1 MFADFLAINK
11 TFQASNTYSA
21 QVPFGGLLRRRH
33 KSLEE
38 IWETKPPVASRPT
51 RWWVIL
57 GLAYFA
63 ASFLQEWNAYRK
75 MKQKTLRFHQSI
87 RIFFCTWDTSFVSQ
101 NVFCSLLI
109 VFICLL
115 FFLNC
120 FGGGK
125 KFNAD
130 LFVECLNAW
139 KLRMGGPRPNQL
151 GGSGSRSASN
161 LLDFYMQKQQELHRQ
176 KTKQGGKGKSKQ
188 RSLYKKD
195 DDPWKITDEVNDIR
209 NQQRVGWISLVFL
222 SFGWNIKVVLQIQ
235 MQRCF

>member
-1 MFADFLAINK
+1 MVGHTGL
-11 TFQASNTYSA
+11 
-21 QVPFGGLLRRRH
+21 GLLCCIL
-33 KSLEE
+33 S
-38 IWETKPPVASRPT
+38 SRMEC
-51 RWWVIL
+51 
-57 GLAYFA
+57 
-63 ASFLQEWNAYRK
+63 LQKNEAK
-75 MKQKTLRFHQSI
+75 DTSI
-87 RIFFCTWDTSFVSQ
+87 SSINSNIFCTWDTSFVSQ

-125 KFNAD
+125 NPNAA

-176 KTKQGGKGKSKQ
+176 KSKQGGKGKSKQ
-188 RSLYKKD
+188 SFLYKKE